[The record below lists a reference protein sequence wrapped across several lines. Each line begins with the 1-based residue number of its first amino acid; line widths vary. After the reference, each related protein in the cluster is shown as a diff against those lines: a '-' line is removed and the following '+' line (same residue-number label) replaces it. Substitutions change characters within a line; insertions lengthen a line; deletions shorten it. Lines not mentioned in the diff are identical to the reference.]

1 MNKNI
6 NIKKLISLLTLEV
19 RNVCINS
26 VIGYLNSIINEEGDW
41 KYVTN
46 KLIILDLKVLNLI
59 KLNLENKKEVLKDY
73 SKIFNNCYNFIN
85 QEFNISFI
93 NEAPFNNERVIAIKD
108 FNNYILA
115 RQTYLEKFK

>member
-1 MNKNI
+1 MNI

-46 KLIILDLKVLNLI
+46 KLIILDLKVLSLI
-59 KLNLENKKEVLKDY
+59 KLNLESKKEVLKDY

-85 QEFNISFI
+85 QEFSISFI